1 MKTIN
6 NITTEYLDFS
16 RRADVAKV
24 RHELYDYIY
33 NITEIQ
39 KIIEPE
45 MIKQKE
51 DAVNRFFNYVNNSNK
66 ALATASIL
74 KTLEFFYDAGKVSD
88 FINKTFS

>member
-6 NITTEYLDFS
+6 NITTEYLELS

-39 KIIEPE
+39 KIIEPD
-45 MIKQKE
+45 MI
-51 DAVNRFFNYVNNSNK
+51 R
-66 ALATASIL
+66 
-74 KTLEFFYDAGKVSD
+74 
-88 FINKTFS
+88 